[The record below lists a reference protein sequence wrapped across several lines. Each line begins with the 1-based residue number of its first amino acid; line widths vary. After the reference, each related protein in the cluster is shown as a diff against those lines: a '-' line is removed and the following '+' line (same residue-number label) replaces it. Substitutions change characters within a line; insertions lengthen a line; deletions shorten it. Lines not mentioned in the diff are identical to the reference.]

1 MAERH
6 RVKWLLGARID
17 ILQIGHYIAKDSP
30 ANARKSLRKI
40 KEAAIDLEEFP
51 NRGRVVPE
59 LEKQGVFLYREIVI
73 SPWRIVYRFSGK
85 HIVIFAV
92 MDSRMNVEDVLFNRI
107 CRDDSAIQNQTV
119 D

>member
-1 MAERH
+1 MTDRLK
-6 RVKWLLGARID
+6 VKWLFGARID
-17 ILQIGHYIAKDSP
+17 LFQIGQYIANDSP
-30 ANARKSLRKI
+30 TNAKKSLRTF
-40 KEAAIDLEEFP
+40 KEAVIGLEEFP

-85 HIVIFAV
+85 TIVIFAV
-92 MDSRMNVEDVLFNRI
+92 IDSRMNVDDILFNRLY
-107 CRDDSAIQNQTV
+107 RDESAIQNQAF